1 MQLLLPRRLSL
12 LGLILIRASCGFQ
25 TPHATMFGS
34 SVLRQG
40 PLKVSETRHNRCPAS
55 TRVASTYSDDGG
67 APSDYDSDD
76 LLQAKQVT
84 VDSKSEDAT
93 IRDALKREL
102 LLLSSVTNRGEYATL
117 DEQNILIDLVSQL
130 EALNPTENP
139 AANAVGGWDLCLSS
153 TQFFRSSPFFQSIRI
168 AAGDENKQMVE
179 NGFDLHDR
187 ATSASRVGR
196 VRQTVS
202 STTLRS
208 ELDLEVGL
216 VPGIPIK
223 MRGTVVT
230 LASLKVLPPETWEV
244 RITTT
249 SVKSSNIPFLN
260 EMLDDPKLELP
271 VGDFYNSVLG
281 KTPTVPFRT
290 FYVDEAVRITRD
302 VDDNFFVFTR
312 A

>member
-1 MQLLLPRRLSL
+1 MLLLLPRRLSL
-12 LGLILIRASCGFQ
+12 LGLILIRMSCGFQ
-25 TPHATMFGS
+25 TPRLTTFGS
-34 SVLRQG
+34 SVCRHW
-40 PLKVSETRHNRCPAS
+40 PLKVSERRSRCPAS

-84 VDSKSEDAT
+84 VDSKTEDAT

-139 AANAVGGWDLCLSS
+139 AANAAGDWDLCLSS

-196 VRQTVS
+196 VRQTIS
-202 STTLRS
+202 ATTLRS
-208 ELDLEVGL
+208 EVDLEVGL

-271 VGDFYNSVLG
+271 MGDFYNSVLG